1 MIVRTCLLV
10 SDDPD
15 DHIEFSEALSE
26 ISDDTVVM
34 TISDPSKAVEVL
46 LLKKCMP
53 EYLLLNLGMYD
64 FTPDDFFD
72 SLKEDSLKNVTVIAY
87 GEAMNPSTVRH
98 QRIDK
103 FLDDGLSYS
112 ELKKALKA
120 IVSPD

>member
-34 TISDPSKAVEVL
+34 TISDPAKALDVL
-46 LLKKCMP
+46 RLKKCVP
-53 EYLLLNLGMYD
+53 EYLFLNLATSD
-64 FTPDDFFD
+64 FSPEAFFQALEGNL
-72 SLKEDSLKNVTVIAY
+72 LKSVTVVAY
-87 GEAMNPSTVRH
+87 GEVMNTTAVRH
-98 QRIDK
+98 ERIDV
-103 FLDDGLSYS
+103 FLDDGLTFS

-120 IVSPD
+120 IVSP